1 MTFKER
7 FPLPWL
13 LFAACVVALP
23 FVTSSSYLIGVM
35 IFIALYGAVAVGMGL
50 LLEQAGLFSL
60 AHPTW
65 FGLGAYV
72 AGIVATRGIA
82 PSWVGIIMGGLF
94 VALLSYSIG
103 APLLRL
109 RGFYLAN
116 ATFALLLI
124 VEILLAQLG
133 PITGGHEGLLGIPPL
148 SFARFTFETDR
159 HYYFVAWG
167 LCLGTLW
174 FLYNL
179 MNSRFGRAI
188 KAFSDSEIAA
198 SSMGINVPKYKL
210 YVFILTAVL
219 ASLAGSV
226 FCFYL
231 RFTQP
236 SVFGFPLLVELIT
249 MIIIGGGKILYGPL
263 LGAFVITWLR
273 EAIHMYLKDLLPRM
287 TAEVDAIFF
296 GVLIV
301 VILIFM
307 PGGLAGWVSQ
317 IGRVTRRM
325 FGTAGRV

>member
-1 MTFKER
+1 MKLRER
-7 FPLPWL
+7 FPIPWI
-13 LFAACVVALP
+13 LFAAAIIALP
-23 FVTSSSYLIGVM
+23 LVTSSSYVIGVM
-35 IFIALYGAVAVGMGL
+35 CFIALYGAVAVGMGV
-50 LLEQAGLFSL
+50 LLEQAGIFSL
-60 AHPTW
+60 AQPTW

-72 AGIVATRGIA
+72 AAIVAVRGIA
-82 PSWVGIIMGGLF
+82 PPWVGVIIGALV
-94 VALLSYSIG
+94 VALLAYAVG

-124 VEILLAQLG
+124 FEISLGQLG

-148 SFARFTFETDR
+148 SFAGLTFETDR
-159 HYYFVAWG
+159 HYYFVSWG
-167 LCLGTLW
+167 LCLATLW

-179 MNSRFGRAI
+179 LNSRFGRAV
-188 KAFSDSEIAA
+188 KAFSDSEVAA
-198 SSMGINVPKYKL
+198 ASMGINVARCKL
-210 YVFILTAVL
+210 YVFILTAVM
-219 ASLAGSV
+219 ASLAGSI

-249 MIIIGGGKILYGPL
+249 MIIIGGGKTLYGPL
-263 LGAFVITWLR
+263 LGAFAITWMR

-307 PGGLAGWVSQ
+307 PGGLAGWVAQ
-317 IGRVTRRM
+317 LGRIHRGRFGRVRS
-325 FGTAGRV
+325 G